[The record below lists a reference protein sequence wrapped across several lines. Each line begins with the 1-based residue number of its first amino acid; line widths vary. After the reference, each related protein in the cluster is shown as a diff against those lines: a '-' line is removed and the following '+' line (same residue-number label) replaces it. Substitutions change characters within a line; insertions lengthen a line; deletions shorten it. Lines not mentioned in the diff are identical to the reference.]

1 VSLLEIESLRVDFP
15 GDPDPLVAVKG
26 VDLAVEAGEVVGLVG
41 ESGSG
46 KSLTCRAVMRMVP
59 EPGSISAG
67 AIRFDGE
74 DVLALSMKKLRD
86 LRAHSVGMIYQN
98 PFGSLNPTMRV
109 GAQIAETLRVNKGMK
124 RDAAKKES
132 VALLDRVGI
141 EDPERR
147 CRAYPHELSGGMCQ
161 RVMIAIA
168 TASAPRLM
176 LADEPTTALD
186 VTTQAQILKLL
197 AQMRA
202 EEGMAMLLVSHDF
215 GVIAQACDRVAVMYG
230 GHIVETGTTETI
242 YHNPEHPY
250 TRALLNSVPELDSA
264 GNVRRRAALAG
275 HPPELHEVF
284 PGCVFA
290 PRCDHSRPGCEEVS
304 MKLHRLSGDHATAC
318 PMRPFAE
325 AGAGGAGGAGAGSGA
340 EGAASAERI
349 EA

>member
-1 VSLLEIESLRVDFP
+1 MSLLEIESLRIEFP
-15 GDPDPLVAVKG
+15 GEEGTLAAVKG
-26 VDLAVEAGEVVGLVG
+26 VDLALEQGEILGLVG

-46 KSLTCRAVMRMVP
+46 KSLTCRAVMQMVP
-59 EPGSISAG
+59 EPGRVSG
-67 AIRFDGE
+67 QVRFDGE
-74 DVLALSMKKLRD
+74 EVLSLDKSKLRD
-86 LRAHSVGMIYQN
+86 LRQHSIGMIYQN
-98 PFGSLNPTMRV
+98 PFGSLNPTMRA
-109 GAQIAETLRVNKGMK
+109 GTQIAETLRVNRGLS
-124 RDAAKKES
+124 RGAAKTEA

-147 CRAYPHELSGGMCQ
+147 YRAYPHELSGGMCQ

-197 AQMRA
+197 GKMRA

-230 GHIVETGTTETI
+230 GHIVETGPVETI
-242 YHNPEHPY
+242 YHEPEHPY

-264 GNVRRRAALAG
+264 GNVQRRAALAG
-275 HPPELHEVF
+275 HPPELTDVI

-290 PRCDHSRPGCEEVS
+290 PRCEHARPECASVS
-304 MKLHRLSGDHATAC
+304 MDLLPIAPDHATAC
-318 PMRPFAE
+318 PIRPYAE
-325 AGAGGAGGAGAGSGA
+325 AGARGAT
-340 EGAASAERI
+340 ERVK
-349 EA
+349 A

>member
-1 VSLLEIESLRVDFP
+1 VTPLLEIESLRVEFP
-15 GDPDPLVAVKG
+15 GEEGPLVAVKG
-26 VDLAVEAGEVVGLVG
+26 VDLAVEPGEVLGLVG

-46 KSLTCRAVMRMVP
+46 KSLTCRAVMRLIP
-59 EPGSISAG
+59 EPGAISAG
-67 AIRFDGE
+67 SIRFDGE
-74 DVLALSMKKLRD
+74 DVMSLGTKKLRD
-86 LRAHSVGMIYQN
+86 FRAHSVGMIYQN

-109 GAQIAETLRVNKGMK
+109 GAQIAETLKVNRGLSNK
-124 RDAAKKES
+124 AAKVEA

-147 CRAYPHELSGGMCQ
+147 ARAYPHELSGGMAQ
-161 RVMIAIA
+161 RVMIAIS
-168 TASAPRLM
+168 TASNPRLM

-197 AQMRA
+197 GKMRA

-230 GHIVETGTTETI
+230 GHIVETGPVETI

-264 GNVRRRAALAG
+264 GNVERRAALAG
-275 HPPELHEVF
+275 HPPELSDVI

-290 PRCDHSRPGCEEVS
+290 PRCEFARPGCETVP
-304 MKLHRLSGDHATAC
+304 MKLEPVGPDHHGAC
-318 PMRPFAE
+318 PVRPLAGAAAAPQAGRAE
-325 AGAGGAGGAGAGSGA
+325 A
-340 EGAASAERI
+340 
-349 EA
+349 

>member
-1 VSLLEIESLRVDFP
+1 VSLLEIESLRVEFP
-15 GDPDPLVAVKG
+15 GEEGPLFAVKG
-26 VDLAVEAGEVVGLVG
+26 VDLAIEPGETVGLVG

-59 EPGSISAG
+59 EPGSIAG
-67 AIRFDGE
+67 GSVRFEGE
-74 DVLALSMKKLRD
+74 DVLAMSRSKLRD
-86 LRAHSVGMIYQN
+86 LRSHSIGMIYQN
-98 PFGSLNPTMRV
+98 PFGSLNPVMRA
-109 GAQIAETLRVNKGMK
+109 GAQIAETLRVNRGLS
-124 RDAAKKES
+124 RREAHGEAI
-132 VALLDRVGI
+132 ALLDRVGI

-147 CRAYPHELSGGMCQ
+147 YRSYPHELSGGMGQ

-168 TASAPRLM
+168 TASNPRLM

-202 EEGMAMLLVSHDF
+202 EQGVAMLLVSHDF

-230 GHIVETGTTETI
+230 GHVVETGPVETI
-242 YHNPEHPY
+242 YHEPEHPY
-250 TRALLNSVPELDSA
+250 TRALLDSVPELDSA

-275 HPPELHEVF
+275 HPPELTDVI

-290 PRCDHSRPGCEEVS
+290 PRCEHARPECKTVS
-304 MKLHRLSGDHATAC
+304 MKLEGLGGGHSTAC
-318 PMRPFAE
+318 PVRPFAG
-325 AGAGGAGGAGAGSGA
+325 AAGGRGSA
-340 EGAASAERI
+340 TAQKV

>member
-1 VSLLEIESLRVDFP
+1 MTPLLEIESLRVEFP
-15 GDPDPLVAVKG
+15 GEDGPLVAVKG
-26 VDLAVEAGEVVGLVG
+26 VDLAIEPGEVLGLVG

-46 KSLTCRAVMRMVP
+46 KSLTCRAVMRLIP
-59 EPGSISAG
+59 EPGAISG
-67 AIRFDGE
+67 GSIRFDGE
-74 DVLALSMKKLRD
+74 DVMSLGTTKLRD
-86 LRAHSVGMIYQN
+86 FRAHSVGMIYQN
-98 PFGSLNPTMRV
+98 PFGSLNPTMRI
-109 GAQIAETLRVNKGMK
+109 GAQIAETLKVNRGLK
-124 RDAAKKES
+124 RDAAKQEA

-147 CRAYPHELSGGMCQ
+147 YRAYPHELSGGMAQ
-161 RVMIAIA
+161 RVMIAIS
-168 TASAPRLM
+168 TASNPRLM

-197 AQMRA
+197 GQMRA

-230 GHIVETGTTETI
+230 GHIVETGPVETI

-264 GNVRRRAALAG
+264 GEVQRRAALAG
-275 HPPELHEVF
+275 HPPELSDVI

-290 PRCDHSRPGCEEVS
+290 PRCEFAKEGCERVS
-304 MKLHRLSGDHATAC
+304 MKLESVGADHHAAC
-318 PMRPFAE
+318 PVRPL
-325 AGAGGAGGAGAGSGA
+325 AGAAAGGTEVAGTAPRSG
-340 EGAASAERI
+340 RT

>member
-1 VSLLEIESLRVDFP
+1 MSSLLEIESLRVQFP
-15 GDPDPLVAVKG
+15 GKEGPLVAVKG
-26 VDLAVEAGEVVGLVG
+26 VDLAIEQGEVVGLVG

-59 EPGSISAG
+59 EPGTIAAG
-67 AIRFDGE
+67 SVRFDGE
-74 DVLALSMKKLRD
+74 DVLAMGRSKLRD
-86 LRAHSVGMIYQN
+86 FRAHSVGTIYQN
-98 PFGSLNPTMRV
+98 PFGSLNPVMRA
-109 GAQIAETLRVNKGMK
+109 GAQIAETLQVNRGLG
-124 RDAAKKES
+124 RGAARSEA
-132 VALLDRVGI
+132 VALLERVGI

-147 CRAYPHELSGGMCQ
+147 YRAYPHELSGGMCQ

-168 TASAPRLM
+168 TASNPRLM

-197 AQMRA
+197 AGMQA
-202 EEGMAMLLVSHDF
+202 EQGMAMLLVSHDF

-230 GHIVETGTTETI
+230 GHVVETGPVETI
-242 YHNPEHPY
+242 YHEPEHPY

-275 HPPELHEVF
+275 QPPELSDVI

-290 PRCDHSRPGCEEVS
+290 PRCEHARPECEAVS
-304 MKLHRLSGDHATAC
+304 MKLESLGGGHATAC
-318 PMRPFAE
+318 PVRPFA
-325 AGAGGAGGAGAGSGA
+325 ASGSG
-340 EGAASAERI
+340 SATVERI

>member
-1 VSLLEIESLRVDFP
+1 MPSLLEIEALRVEFP
-15 GDPDPLVAVKG
+15 GQDGPLVAVKG
-26 VDLAVEAGEVVGLVG
+26 VDLAIEQGEIVGLVG

-46 KSLTCRAVMRMVP
+46 KSLTCRAVMQMVP
-59 EPGSISAG
+59 EPGAIASG

-74 DVLALSMKKLRD
+74 DVLSLGRSKLRD
-86 LRAHSVGMIYQN
+86 FRAHSVGMIYQN
-98 PFGSLNPTMRV
+98 PFGSLNPVTRA
-109 GAQIAETLRVNKGMK
+109 GAQIAETLRVNRGLS
-124 RDAAKKES
+124 RDAAKKEA

-147 CRAYPHELSGGMCQ
+147 YRSYPHELSGGMCQ

-168 TASAPRLM
+168 TASSPRLM

-197 AQMRA
+197 GQMRA
-202 EEGMAMLLVSHDF
+202 EQGMAMLLVSHDF

-230 GHIVETGTTETI
+230 GHIVETGPVETI
-242 YHNPEHPY
+242 YHEPEHPY

-275 HPPELHEVF
+275 HPPELSDVI

-290 PRCDHSRPGCEEVS
+290 PRCEHARPECATVA
-304 MKLHRLSGDHATAC
+304 MKLAALSPDHATAC
-318 PMRPFAE
+318 PVRPY
-325 AGAGGAGGAGAGSGA
+325 AGA
-340 EGAASAERI
+340 AARRAERV

>member
-1 VSLLEIESLRVDFP
+1 MSLLEIESLRVEFP
-15 GDPDPLVAVKG
+15 GEHGPLVAVKG
-26 VDLAVEAGEVVGLVG
+26 VDLAIEPGEVLGLVG

-46 KSLTCRAVMRMVP
+46 KSLTCRAVMQLVP
-59 EPGSISAG
+59 EPGTISAG
-67 AIRFDGE
+67 AIRFDGQ
-74 DVLALSMKKLRD
+74 DVLALNKSKLRD
-86 LRAHSVGMIYQN
+86 FRAHSVGMIYQN
-98 PFGSLNPTMRV
+98 PFGSLNPTMRA
-109 GAQIAETLRVNKGMK
+109 GAQIAETLRVNRGLG
-124 RDAAKKES
+124 RAAAKTEA

-147 CRAYPHELSGGMCQ
+147 YRAYPHELSGGMCQ

-168 TASAPRLM
+168 TASSPRLM

-197 AQMRA
+197 GEMRA

-230 GHIVETGTTETI
+230 GHIVESGPVETI

-264 GNVRRRAALAG
+264 GNVQRRAALAG
-275 HPPELHEVF
+275 HPPELSEVI

-290 PRCDHSRPGCEEVS
+290 PRCEFAKDGCDAIS
-304 MKLHRLSGDHATAC
+304 MKLESVGPDHHSAC
-318 PMRPFAE
+318 PVRPFAG
-325 AGAGGAGGAGAGSGA
+325 AAAGGGEAAAAPQAG
-340 EGAASAERI
+340 RT

>member
-1 VSLLEIESLRVDFP
+1 MSLLEIESLRVEFP
-15 GDPDPLVAVKG
+15 GEDGPLVAVKG
-26 VDLAVEAGEVVGLVG
+26 VDLTLEQGEVLGLVG

-46 KSLTCRAVMRMVP
+46 KSLTCRAVMQLVP

-67 AIRFDGE
+67 RVRFDGE
-74 DVLALSMKKLRD
+74 DVLSLRKSKLRD
-86 LRAHSVGMIYQN
+86 FRAHSVGMIYQN
-98 PFGSLNPTMRV
+98 PFGSLNPVMRV
-109 GAQIAETLRVNKGMK
+109 GAQIAETLRVNRGMK
-124 RDAAKKES
+124 RDAAKSEA
-132 VALLDRVGI
+132 VALLERVGI

-147 CRAYPHELSGGMCQ
+147 YRAYPHELSGGMCQ

-168 TASAPRLM
+168 TASSPRLM

-197 AQMRA
+197 GQMRA

-230 GHIVETGTTETI
+230 GHIVETGPVETI
-242 YHNPEHPY
+242 YHEPEHPY

-264 GNVRRRAALAG
+264 GNVQRRAALAG
-275 HPPELHEVF
+275 HPPELSDVI

-290 PRCDHSRPGCEEVS
+290 PRCEHARQECAGIE
-304 MKLHRLSGDHATAC
+304 MKLCPVGADHHSAC
-318 PMRPFAE
+318 PVRPFAG
-325 AGAGGAGGAGAGSGA
+325 AGAGGT
-340 EGAASAERI
+340 SAPGVERV

>member
-1 VSLLEIESLRVDFP
+1 MSLLEIESLRIEFP
-15 GDPDPLVAVKG
+15 SEEGPLVAVKG
-26 VDLAVEAGEVVGLVG
+26 VDLAIEPGEIVGLVG

-67 AIRFDGE
+67 AVRFDGE
-74 DVLALSMKKLRD
+74 DVLAMGKKQLRD
-86 LRAHSVGMIYQN
+86 FRAHSVGMIYQN

-109 GAQIAETLRVNKGMK
+109 GAQIAETLKVNRGMSSK
-124 RDAAKKES
+124 AARAEAL
-132 VALLDRVGI
+132 ALLDRVGI
-141 EDPERR
+141 EDPEHRY
-147 CRAYPHELSGGMCQ
+147 RAYPHELSGGMCQ
-161 RVMIAIA
+161 RVMIAIS
-168 TASAPRLM
+168 TASSPRLM

-197 AQMRA
+197 GKMRA

-230 GHIVETGTTETI
+230 GHIVETGPVETI
-242 YHNPEHPY
+242 YHEPEHPY

-264 GNVRRRAALAG
+264 GNVQRRAALAG
-275 HPPELHEVF
+275 HPPELSEVI

-290 PRCDHSRPGCEEVS
+290 PRCEHARPECAEVS
-304 MKLHRLSGDHATAC
+304 MKLEKVGADHHSAC
-318 PMRPFAE
+318 PVRPY
-325 AGAGGAGGAGAGSGA
+325 AGAGARTTKQ
-340 EGAASAERI
+340 EI

>member
-1 VSLLEIESLRVDFP
+1 VPSLLEIEALRVEFP
-15 GDPDPLVAVKG
+15 GADGPLVAVKG
-26 VDLAVEAGEVVGLVG
+26 VDLAIEAGEIVGLVG

-46 KSLTCRAVMRMVP
+46 KSLTCRAVMQMVP
-59 EPGSISAG
+59 EPGAIAAG

-74 DVLALSMKKLRD
+74 DVVSLSKSKLRD
-86 LRAHSVGMIYQN
+86 FRAHSVGMIYQN
-98 PFGSLNPTMRV
+98 PYGSLNPVTRV
-109 GAQIAETLRVNKGMK
+109 GAQIAETLRVNRGLG

-147 CRAYPHELSGGMCQ
+147 CRSYPHELSGGMCQ

-168 TASAPRLM
+168 TASSPRLM

-197 AQMRA
+197 GQMRA

-230 GHIVETGTTETI
+230 GHIVETGPVETI
-242 YHNPEHPY
+242 YHEPEHPY

-275 HPPELHEVF
+275 HPPELSDVI

-290 PRCDHSRPGCEEVS
+290 PRCEHAKQDCAEVA
-304 MKLHRLSGDHATAC
+304 MKLEPVGPDHASAC
-318 PMRPFAE
+318 PVRPYAN
-325 AGAGGAGGAGAGSGA
+325 AGARSVDK
-340 EGAASAERI
+340 SQRV

>member
-1 VSLLEIESLRVDFP
+1 MSLLEIESLRIEFP
-15 GDPDPLVAVKG
+15 GEEGPLVAVKG
-26 VDLAVEAGEVVGLVG
+26 VDLAVEPGEVLGLVG

-59 EPGSISAG
+59 EPGAMSG

-74 DVLALSMKKLRD
+74 DVLALGKSKLRD

-98 PFGSLNPTMRV
+98 PFGSLNPTMRI
-109 GAQIAETLRVNKGMK
+109 GAQIAETLKVNRGMG
-124 RDAAKKES
+124 RDAAKKEA
-132 VALLDRVGI
+132 VALLERVEI

-147 CRAYPHELSGGMCQ
+147 ARAYPHELSGGMCQ

-168 TASAPRLM
+168 TASSPRLM

-202 EEGMAMLLVSHDF
+202 EQGMAMLLVSHDF
-215 GVIAQACDRVAVMYG
+215 GVVAQACDRVAVMYG
-230 GHIVETGTTETI
+230 GHIVETGSVETI
-242 YHNPEHPY
+242 YHEPEHPY
-250 TRALLNSVPELDSA
+250 TKALLNSVPELDSA
-264 GNVRRRAALAG
+264 GNVRRRAALSG
-275 HPPELHEVF
+275 HPPELADVI

-290 PRCDHSRPGCEEVS
+290 PRCEHARPGCEEVS
-304 MKLHRLSGDHATAC
+304 MKLQKVGAEHHSAC
-318 PMRPFAE
+318 PVRPFA
-325 AGAGGAGGAGAGSGA
+325 AARGGGDASGV
-340 EGAASAERI
+340 ERI